1 MILNYLI
8 IYKKLIIATLFLFS
22 TSIAAQNNINIVLDN
37 SGSMSKFSQ
46 DIAKTIA
53 LISRE
58 NKDNFATGNLINLYT
73 FTDKLNLEIKGD
85 KKNIS
90 TAIEKMSY
98 SGGTEDGVI
107 AINEI
112 ILNSKDAVII
122 LFTDEGRDVV
132 DDIDL
137 DNLIN
142 LANKNNVRV
151 HSVIKTPILCNN
163 QEIIG
168 INRDLLTLNQ
178 NGSLVDCLSA
188 KNNSELYE
196 FIGLSN
202 KAYVRI
208 AHESGGMIWSLNS
221 IYFAGDTAFIDRN
234 GKIELVKTQ
243 PHLKLQNIEHF
254 SFLITEEFSEKHLTL
269 DVSTQG
275 TLSSGEII
283 TLSAIVRDKK
293 SKELITPA
301 ISWDFDQD
309 GEIDDFGPVVNLTFP
324 NNNTLTMN
332 VLINNEDKEDITYEK
347 HTVKIYSKTD

>member
-1 MILNYLI
+1 MISNYLI

-37 SGSMSKFSQ
+37 SGSMSKYSQ
-46 DIAKTIA
+46 DIAKTVA
-53 LISRE
+53 LISQE
-58 NKDNFATGNLINLYT
+58 NKDNLARGNSINLYT
-73 FTDKLNLEIKGD
+73 FTDKLNLEVEGD

-90 TAIEKMSY
+90 TAIEEMSY

-112 ILNSKDAVII
+112 ILNNKDAVII

-142 LANKNNVRV
+142 LANKNNVIV

-163 QEIIG
+163 QEFIG
-168 INRDLLTLNQ
+168 IKRGLLTLNK
-178 NGSLVDCLSA
+178 NGSLVDCLSVT
-188 KNNSELYE
+188 NNSELYE
-196 FIGLSN
+196 FIDLSN
-202 KAYVRI
+202 KAYVRL
-208 AHESGGMIWSLNS
+208 AHESGGMVWSLNS
-221 IYFAGDTAFIDRN
+221 IYFVGDTAYIDRN
-234 GKIELVKTQ
+234 GKMELVNSQ

-275 TLSSGEII
+275 TLSYGEII
-283 TLSAIVRDKK
+283 TLSAIVRNKK
-293 SKELITPA
+293 SKELITPD

-309 GEIDDFGPVVNLTFP
+309 GEVDDFGPVVNLTFP
-324 NNNTLTMN
+324 KSNILTMN
-332 VLINNEDKEDITYEK
+332 VLINIEDNEDITHEK
-347 HTVKIYSKTD
+347 HTVKIYKKTD